1 MKRQSISKLVDT
13 VGAVFDKRDQAVE
26 KLRELQTAND
36 NHLDALKERKMNQDL
51 SLEVEDV
58 QENIAEMTQLTKLQ
72 KMQKAMGA
80 KPNQAPR
87 DLAAKFIK

>member
-1 MKRQSISKLVDT
+1 
-13 VGAVFDKRDQAVE
+13 
-26 KLRELQTAND
+26 
-36 NHLDALKERKMNQDL
+36 MNQDL